1 MPISNRTKLFL
12 PGVFFIAMLGLLLFG
27 LGRDP
32 NQVPSALVNRP
43 LPVFER
49 PDLFDAGNT
58 ITSEELRGGIFLI
71 NVWGTWCAP
80 CHYEHPYLL
89 EISAREPG
97 VTFIGVNYKDDV
109 KAARE
114 FLDERG
120 NPFKLTL
127 TDVDGSLGIDL
138 GVAGAPE
145 TFLVDKTGT
154 IRYRH
159 VGVIDNKVWANTF
172 VPLIAQIQQ

>member
-1 MPISNRTKLFL
+1 MAISNRTKLFI
-12 PGVFFIAMLGLLLFG
+12 PGVFFIAMLGLLWFG

-43 LPVFER
+43 LPTFSR
-49 PDLFDAGNT
+49 ADLFDASKT
-58 ITSEELRGGIFLI
+58 ITSDQLRDGIFLV
-71 NVWGTWCAP
+71 NVWGTWCPP

-97 VTFIGVNYKDDV
+97 ITFVGVNYKDDAQ
-109 KAARE
+109 AARD

-127 TDVDGSLGIDL
+127 TDPDGSLGIDL

-145 TFLVDKTGT
+145 TFVVDKTGT

-159 VGVIDNKVWANTF
+159 VGVIDNKVWDEVF
-172 VPLIAQIQQ
+172 VPLIAQIQ